1 MISHKNSVKC
11 QIAVLIYRRENVIW
25 KMNVKFLRMQKRS
38 ETIINNIDVVCKNT
52 VEQCKRI

>member
-1 MISHKNSVKC
+1 M
-11 QIAVLIYRRENVIW
+11 IW

>member
-1 MISHKNSVKC
+1 M
-11 QIAVLIYRRENVIW
+11 IW

-38 ETIINNIDVVCKNT
+38 ETIINNIDVVCKNI